1 MDILVWLSSILFL
14 VSNCLDIGDHYTARI
29 ILSEIRQAEERIA
42 EVSDLLERQQRNF
55 PSVLPVNSWEKYSYL
70 FASDFDQDQIE
81 EINNFYNNCM
91 IIEDA
96 VKKDDRYFWL
106 TADAISQTAQTKYID
121 LIMGSLNDNLQIN
134 LDTLEKLKVSVLDT
148 FTHKPFVYSP
158 QRTIDMIR
166 SYLSKIDKITTSTT
180 GIKLKKLARVS
191 GGRFFLF
198 RLFGY

>member
-42 EVSDLLERQQRNF
+42 EISDLLERQQVNF

-81 EINNFYNNCM
+81 EINNFYNNCT

-96 VKKDDRYFWL
+96 VKKNDRYLWL
-106 TADAISQTAQTKYID
+106 AADAISQTAQTKYID
-121 LIMGSLNDNLQIN
+121 LIVASLKADYQIDFN
-134 LDTLEKLKVSVLDT
+134 TLEKYKSSVLET
-148 FTHKPFVYSP
+148 FTQKTFTYAP
-158 QRTIDMIR
+158 QRTIDIIR
-166 SYLSKIDKITTSTT
+166 SYLNKIDKITTSTT
-180 GIKLKKLARVS
+180 GIKLKQLAHVS
-191 GGRFFLF
+191 RRRFLLF